1 MENKV
6 DISVILPIASSFG
19 KDFDIL
25 FEKAIDSIKKQQ
37 VSINE
42 LIIVHSDEESLCTKL
57 NSFDFGDLN
66 VSKYVFEGDPT
77 YSGQMNF
84 GIEKAKNPWVSFFE
98 FDDEYSSI
106 WFKNVQKYM
115 ESYPE
120 VQAFLPIVVDTD
132 EKGVFKGF
140 TNEATFAANFSQE
153 MGILTNETLKD
164 KVYNVRILIFW

>member
-57 NSFDFGDLN
+57 NSFDF
-66 VSKYVFEGDPT
+66 
-77 YSGQMNF
+77 
-84 GIEKAKNPWVSFFE
+84 
-98 FDDEYSSI
+98 
-106 WFKNVQKYM
+106 
-115 ESYPE
+115 E
-120 VQAFLPIVVDTD
+120 VKI
-132 EKGVFKGF
+132 G
-140 TNEATFAANFSQE
+140 AN
-153 MGILTNETLKD
+153 G
-164 KVYNVRILIFW
+164 